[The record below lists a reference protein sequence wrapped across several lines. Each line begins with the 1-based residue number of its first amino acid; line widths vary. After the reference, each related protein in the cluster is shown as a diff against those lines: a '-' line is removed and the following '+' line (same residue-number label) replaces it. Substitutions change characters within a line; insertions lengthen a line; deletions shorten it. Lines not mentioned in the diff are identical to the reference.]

1 MNRLRR
7 IAITVC
13 AMLAVLVLA
22 AGYRYLASR
31 GVFHSVEDKSPG
43 LCRAI
48 GGPVSDI
55 VSDGK
60 TAYVARDNALFAVTD
75 SATKKLAGTPKA
87 FRVRAMALA
96 PAVNGDVFLRA
107 ILDQGEGRF
116 SVALFRVKPDSVE
129 EVGRIT
135 TDMLTDP
142 AAIAT
147 PDGERFYLVN
157 RHETHTSL
165 GRWLDDTLLLPRA
178 HLMWFDGMKF
188 VNVAEHLN
196 TPSGLALSADGSHL
210 YIAQDYPRTLVGM
223 MRSDF
228 TGAIESPQALSM
240 PSGPEHIT
248 VAADGSLIVAARPK
262 SGAGEVF
269 RVSLENGMPKTA
281 ELLFARK
288 AEEVRAA
295 AQVNNTLL
303 VGTDKALLSCAMP

>member
-13 AMLAVLVLA
+13 ALFAVLLLA

-31 GVFHSVEDKSPG
+31 GLFNSVEDTAPG
-43 LCRAI
+43 LCRTIA
-48 GGPVSDI
+48 GAMSDI
-55 VSDGK
+55 ASDGK
-60 TAYVARDNALFAVTD
+60 TAYVAGGNSLFAVTGG
-75 SATKKLAGTPKA
+75 TVKKLTGTPKA
-87 FRVRAMALA
+87 FHVRALALSHSA
-96 PAVNGDVFLRA
+96 NGDVFLRA
-107 ILDQGEGRF
+107 VLDQGEGRF
-116 SVALFRVKPDSVE
+116 SIALFRVKPEAVE

-135 TDMLTDP
+135 TDMVTDP
-142 AAIAT
+142 SAITA

-196 TPSGLALSADGSHL
+196 TPSGLALSADGSRL
-210 YIAQDYPRTLVGM
+210 YIAQDYPRSLAGM
-223 MRSDF
+223 TRSDF
-228 TGAIESPQALSM
+228 TGAVENPQALSL
-240 PSGPEHIT
+240 PSGPWKIT
-248 VAADGSLIVAARPK
+248 MAADGSLIVAARPK

-269 RVSLENGMPKTA
+269 RVRLENGVPKAA
-281 ELLFARK
+281 ERLFARK

-295 AQVNNTLL
+295 AQVGNLLL
-303 VGTDKALLSCAMP
+303 VGTGKALLACRMP